1 MSDNT
6 PTLFNLADR
15 IGKLMNQKD
24 ETEEMIKEIY
34 AEARSVGFDVKILKR
49 AISIARLSEE
59 DQKKRLAEDDV
70 LHVYLQQLNLPL

>member
-34 AEARSVGFDVKILKR
+34 AEARSIGFDVKILKR

-59 DQKKRLAEDDV
+59 DQKKRLAEDDI
-70 LHVYLQQLNLPL
+70 LHVYLKQLNLPL